1 MLVRNGL
8 TLVITL
14 LLLMLFLLT
23 VPLGRQA
30 RLVPMYVVVP
40 TLLLAGIQLFREWRT
55 SISSAQSPPS
65 ALPTTSQEFL
75 AIGWLL
81 LLALSITILG
91 FWIGVPLYLFAYL
104 KFRARDS
111 TRYALIV
118 SLIGYGALKII
129 FSFLLNIDLYNP
141 EFLTFIQ

>member
-30 RLVPMYVVVP
+30 RLVPMYVVIP

-55 SISSAQSPPS
+55 SISSTQSPQP
-65 ALPTTSQEFL
+65 ALPTASQEFL

-91 FWIGVPLYLFAYL
+91 FWIGVPLYLFSYL
-104 KFRARDS
+104 KFRARES
-111 TRYALIV
+111 TRYALVV
-118 SLIGYGALKII
+118 SLIGYAALKII
-129 FSFLLNIDLYNP
+129 FSFLLNIDLYSP
-141 EFLTFIQ
+141 DFPTFM